1 MTSENQAMRYRRL
14 AFYSEDVE
22 RLNEQLNNFVK
33 KSNAVCALLID
44 KEGHMVAKQGFIE
57 RIDTQALA
65 ALVAGS
71 YASTREVAKL
81 LGESEFSILFHQGQ
95 DHSILLLL
103 IGDRTLQVTVFSSAT
118 KQGLIQ
124 VMSTE
129 LAQKIGGI
137 LDEIA
142 NRSEAEVKTENLESG
157 YSDEMNQKLDDLFGD
172 L

>member
-14 AFYSEDVE
+14 AFYSDDIE
-22 RLNEQLNNFVK
+22 RLNEQLNGFVK
-33 KSNAVCALLID
+33 KAGAVCALLID
-44 KEGHMVAKQGFIE
+44 KEGHMVAKQGFID

-81 LGESEFSILFHQGQ
+81 LGEREFSVLFHQGQ

-103 IGDRTLQVTVFSSAT
+103 IGDRTLQVTVFNSTT

-124 VMSTE
+124 VMSSE
-129 LAQKIGGI
+129 LGQKVGSI
-137 LDEIA
+137 LEDIA
-142 NRSEAEVKTENLESG
+142 SRPETAEKQETLKTG
-157 YSDEMNQKLDDLFGD
+157 YSDEMSQKLDDLFGD